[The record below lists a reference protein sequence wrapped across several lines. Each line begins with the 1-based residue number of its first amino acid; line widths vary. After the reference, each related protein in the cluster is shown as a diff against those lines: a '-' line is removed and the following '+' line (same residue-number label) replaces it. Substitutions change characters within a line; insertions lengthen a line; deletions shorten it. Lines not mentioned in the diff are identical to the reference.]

1 MVNRI
6 QVAEN
11 GIKWWKLNLF
21 KRDLLS
27 KPRCR
32 IACECGG
39 KYTRE
44 TSRPLGTRLRE
55 HEYNLR
61 QGNVEKS
68 KLAAHAIE
76 EGHRIDGNPP
86 RQTDRQTDRRTNWT
100 WQHLQEIQRNSICAS
115 RQPSTD
121 ILSIWFPVIKKKT

>member
-1 MVNRI
+1 MWQEI
-6 QVAEN
+6 D
-11 GIKWWKLNLF
+11 G
-21 KRDLLS
+21 
-27 KPRCR
+27 
-32 IACECGG
+32 
-39 KYTRE
+39 E

-86 RQTDRQTDRRTNWT
+86 RQTDRQTDRQTYKLNLT
-100 WQHLQEIQRNSICAS
+100 TSAGNTKKQHMC
-115 RQPSTD
+115 
-121 ILSIWFPVIKKKT
+121 